1 MNLAHCMKIGA
12 IIPARGGSK
21 GIPCKNLRPIAGYPL
36 VVHAIRA
43 ALGCGLVERVAVST
57 DDPMIA
63 AASQAAGAEIIW
75 RPADLSGDTASSE
88 SALLH
93 GLDTWSQ
100 SGFQPDYLLFL
111 QCTSPLTQAG
121 DLKNLIHHALTHQAD
136 TAFTGVA
143 THRFIWK
150 EAADGNWIGVNHDK
164 AKRPRRQDRERE
176 IMENGAAY
184 LIRTAGFLETKHRFF
199 GKTVC
204 WELPPRHGIEIDE
217 ELDLQLLQSI
227 AQNQLAQ
234 DRKAALPPAIEAI
247 VFDFDGVFTDNRVH
261 VSETGAETAVCNRGD
276 GMAISRFKK
285 VFPGKLLVLSTETNP
300 IVLKRCEK
308 LGLPCIH
315 GASPKEA
322 ALRHWLAKENINPA
336 HTLFLGN
343 DLNDLECLQSVG
355 CGVAVA
361 DAHPEAKA
369 RARII
374 LERRGGDEAVRELL
388 NLIPTVPPT
397 HF

>member
-1 MNLAHCMKIGA
+1 MKIGA

-21 GIPCKNLRPIAGYPL
+21 GIPGKNLRPVAGFPL
-36 VVHAIRA
+36 VVHAVRA
-43 ALGCGLVERVAVST
+43 ALDSGLVERVAVST

-63 AASQAAGAEIIW
+63 AAAQAAGAEIIW

-93 GLDTWSQ
+93 GLAAWKD
-100 SGFQPDYLLFL
+100 SGFTPDYLLFL
-111 QCTSPLTQAG
+111 QCTSPLTQG
-121 DLKNLIHHALTHQAD
+121 TDIQSLIRHAIEHQAD

-143 THRFIWK
+143 THRFIWR
-150 EAADGNWIGVNHDK
+150 EGPDGNWLGVNHDK
-164 AKRPRRQDRERE
+164 AKRPRRQDRHRE

-204 WELPPRHGIEIDE
+204 WELPSHHGIEIDE
-217 ELDLQLLQSI
+217 ELDLQLLQSV
-227 AQNQLAQ
+227 AENQQ
-234 DRKAALPPAIEAI
+234 RQTRQAALPSVIEAI

-261 VSETGAETAVCNRGD
+261 LSQTGEETAVCSRGD

-285 VFPGKLLVLSTETNP
+285 IFAGKLLVLSTETNP

-315 GASPKEA
+315 GVSCKED
-322 ALRHWLAKENINPA
+322 ALRDWLHREGVNPA
-336 HTLFLGN
+336 HTLFVGN
-343 DLNDLECLQSVG
+343 DLNDLGCLELVG

-374 LERRGGDEAVRELL
+374 LDRRGGDEAVRELL
-388 NLIPTVPPT
+388 NLILTTPPA